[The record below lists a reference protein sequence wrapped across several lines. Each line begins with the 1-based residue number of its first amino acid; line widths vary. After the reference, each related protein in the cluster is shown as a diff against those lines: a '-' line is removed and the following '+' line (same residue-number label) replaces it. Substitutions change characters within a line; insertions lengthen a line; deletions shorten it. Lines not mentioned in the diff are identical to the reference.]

1 MNSIISALAKVLVS
15 VSVPVLL
22 SACDPV
28 VKIDVQC
35 DKLCIAAPGPTLP
48 GFSLLDASVED
59 AGTMALD
66 GPDVAVAVLDVAVAG
81 LDGAIDSSIAEPVN
95 DPVAPID
102 AYPAPSIAV
111 ATVEWTSVLGFND
124 VLRQMPN
131 GSSDNETKVL
141 LTTVSLVSTESLDF
155 VDTVDVSISRNRK
168 ADGGSSG
175 GRRLDASAAS
185 SLACETV
192 GGRLYVAHFQRVGEA
207 ALGNKLPLALVA
219 PDLNIFDCL
228 KDDPTEFHVAMTFRN
243 GQHPTRETPLT
254 LSACVRTES
263 HMGRP

>member
-48 GFSLLDASVED
+48 GFSLLDASAQD
-59 AGTMALD
+59 AGTMAMD
-66 GPDVAVAVLDVAVAG
+66 GPDVAVAG

-95 DPVAPID
+95 DQDAPID

-124 VLRQMPN
+124 VLKQMPN

-175 GRRLDASAAS
+175 GRQLDASVAG

-207 ALGNKLPLALVA
+207 ALGNKLPLTLVA